1 MDIQTVGKRGVIFT
15 FDDNISVYLI
25 AADKSL
31 FLCDSHLG
39 PRSMEAVRH
48 YIRQHWPK
56 KEIVLFNS
64 HADWDHIWG
73 NCAFP
78 GALIIG
84 HEQCRARI
92 RQTGQYDLERLADQ
106 HRGEIVLV
114 PPNLTFSAEL
124 SFPEEE
130 VSFIHAPGHTA
141 DSALCFDRRDTVLF
155 VGDLVEAPIPYLDFP
170 DLARYI
176 KTLEIIKHMPAK
188 IKISAHSGIV
198 DEALIDR
205 NIAYIRAVLLNEPVD
220 TGDDETCKSVHN
232 ININNLLLLQWER
245 VLRDRHGENFNY
257 LGLRVAFP
265 DWETM
270 APADLSSAL
279 ESYAATLKWS

>member
-1 MDIQTVGKRGVIFT
+1 MHIQTIGKRGVMFT

-25 AADKSL
+25 AADKRV

-39 PRSMEAVRH
+39 PRSMEAVRQ
-48 YIRQHWPK
+48 YIRRRWPDR
-56 KEIVLFNS
+56 EIVLFNS

-84 HEQCRARI
+84 HETCRARI
-92 RQTGQYDLERLADQ
+92 RETGQYDLERLADQ

-124 SFPEEE
+124 NFPEEE

-141 DSALCFDRRDTVLF
+141 DSALCFDRRDAVLF
-155 VGDLVEAPIPYLDFP
+155 VGDLVEAPLPYLDFL
-170 DLARYI
+170 DLASYI
-176 KTLEIIKHMPAK
+176 KTLEIIKQMPAK

-220 TGDDETCKSVHN
+220 TGDDETGKSVHN
-232 ININNLLLLQWER
+232 ININNLLLLKWER
-245 VLRDRHGENFNY
+245 VLRHRLGANLNY
-257 LGLRVAFP
+257 PALRVAFP

-270 APADLSSAL
+270 APAELSSAL
-279 ESYAATLKWS
+279 RSYAATFKRS

>member
-1 MDIQTVGKRGVIFT
+1 MHIQTIGKRGVMFT

-25 AADKSL
+25 AADKRV

-39 PRSMEAVRH
+39 PRSMEAVRQ
-48 YIRQHWPK
+48 YIRQRWPDR
-56 KEIVLFNS
+56 EIVLFNS

-84 HEQCRARI
+84 HETCRARI
-92 RQTGQYDLERLADQ
+92 RETGQYDLERLADQ
-106 HRGEIVLV
+106 HRGDIVLV

-141 DSALCFDRRDTVLF
+141 DSALCFDRRDAVLF
-155 VGDLVEAPIPYLDFP
+155 VGDLVEAPLPYLDFL
-170 DLARYI
+170 DLASYI
-176 KTLEIIKHMPAK
+176 KTLEIIKQMPAK

-198 DEALIDR
+198 DEGLIDR
-205 NIAYIRAVLLNEPVD
+205 NIAYLRAVLLREPVD
-220 TGDDETCKSVHN
+220 AGADETCQHIHR
-232 ININNLLLLQWER
+232 ININNLQMLQWEH
-245 VLRDRHGENFNY
+245 VLRDRQGENFHY
-257 LGLRVAFP
+257 PALRTAFP

-270 APADLSSAL
+270 PPAELGSAL
-279 ESYAATLKWS
+279 ASYAAKLA

>member
-1 MDIQTVGKRGVIFT
+1 MDIQTVGKRGVMFT
-15 FDDNISVYLI
+15 FDDNIAVYLL
-25 AADKSL
+25 AGDKRV

-39 PRSMEAVRH
+39 PRSMEAVRQ
-48 YIRQHWPK
+48 YIYQRWPD
-56 KEIVLFNS
+56 KELVLFNS

-92 RQTGQYDLERLADQ
+92 REIGQYDLERLADR

-141 DSALCFDRRDTVLF
+141 DSALCFDRREAVLF

-176 KTLEIIKHMPAK
+176 KTLEMIKQLPAK
-188 IKISAHSGIV
+188 IIISAHSGLV

-205 NIAYIRAVLLNEPVD
+205 NIAYLRAVLLNEPVD
-220 TGDDETCKSVHN
+220 TGDDENYCHVHRS
-232 ININNLLLLQWER
+232 NINNLLLWQWESA
-245 VLRDRHGENFNY
+245 LRGRLGEDFAY
-257 LGLRVAFP
+257 LAVRKALP

-270 APADLSSAL
+270 PPAELRRAL
-279 ESYAATLKWS
+279 EILAKK